1 MSQAAFRRDRGALRA
16 RVPSILQMEE
26 VECGAASLN
35 MILAYHGLW
44 VSLEDVRRLCGVS
57 RDGTKASSILKAARK
72 YGLSAKGF
80 RKSPEGLQD
89 LPVPSII
96 HWNFNHFVVYE
107 GRKGDRIFL
116 NDPARGPREVT
127 PQELDE
133 SFTGVVLAFEQGPEF
148 EPAGVPPKGWA
159 HLLGYL
165 TPNRAVVGLVALL
178 SLFLVIP
185 GVIMPG
191 LTRIF
196 IDDVLVPARDDWVS
210 IIILALLFTG
220 AVNTLVT
227 WLQQHYLLRLEG
239 KMAISIASRYV
250 HRLLSLPATFFLQRS
265 VGDLVNR
272 VGAAERIGQLLSGTL
287 AQNVFN
293 LLSVIFFAA
302 AMAVFDWVLALLGVV
317 LAILNVV
324 AVRLLR
330 APRENAARKLRQ
342 DQGKLMSAASGSI
355 RALETLKSSGGEQD
369 AFNRFSGFQAHVLA
383 SRQELGTTSAM
394 LQAAPGLMG
403 VLTTTAILGF
413 GGLRVMEGILTIG
426 SLIAI
431 QALMARFTQ
440 PIEGLVGLAG
450 DIQSIRADLARL
462 DDADNYPQSATPD
475 HTDSSGE
482 VVEPAGHVQISNMAF
497 GHAPLDPPLIEG
509 FNLDLKPGSRVALV
523 GGSGSGKS
531 TVGRLLAGLFEPWQ
545 GEIRIDGMPLAAIP
559 PEHLGAYLAHV
570 DQDIFLFAGTIRDNL
585 TLWDPEVPDAVLTR
599 ALQDACLDDEIR
611 LRTGYLEARVDES
624 GGNFSGGQRQRLELA
639 RALVQDPAVL
649 ILDEATSALDPVT
662 EKSIDDHLRRRGCA
676 CLIIAHRLSTVRDA
690 DEIIVLDQG
699 RVVER
704 GTHEALL
711 EKDGRYAEL
720 VSKH

>member
-1 MSQAAFRRDRGALRA
+1 MSSGAFARTGKPGRV

-26 VECGAASLN
+26 VECGAASLA
-35 MILAYHGLW
+35 MILAHHGRW

-57 RDGTKASSILKAARK
+57 RDGTKASSMLKAARQ
-72 YGLSAKGF
+72 YGLSARGF
-80 RKSPEGLQD
+80 RKGPEGLQD

-96 HWNFNHFVVYE
+96 HWNFNHFLVYE
-107 GRKGDRIFL
+107 GRRGDRIFL

-127 PQELDE
+127 AAELDE
-133 SFTGVVLAFEQGPEF
+133 SFTGVVLAFEQGPDF
-148 EPAGVPPKGWA
+148 QPGGVPPRGWG
-159 HLLGYL
+159 HLFGYL
-165 TPNRAVVGLVALL
+165 APNRAVVGLVALL

-191 LTRIF
+191 LTRVF

-210 IIILALLFTG
+210 IIVIALLLTG

-250 HRLLSLPATFFLQRS
+250 HRILGLPATFFLQRS

-302 AMAVFDWVLALLGVV
+302 AMAVFDWVLALLGVL
-317 LAILNVV
+317 LAVLNVV

-330 APRENAARKLRQ
+330 APRETAARKLRQ

-369 AFNRFSGFQAHVLA
+369 AFTRFSGFQAHVLG
-383 SRQELGTTSAM
+383 SRQELGTTSAL

-413 GGLRVMEGILTIG
+413 GGMRVMDGVLTIG

-440 PIEGLVGLAG
+440 PIEGLVSLAG

-462 DDADNYPQSATPD
+462 DDADNYPVPEPAA
-475 HTDSSGE
+475 
-482 VVEPAGHVQISNMAF
+482 VVHGDYEEPAGHVSIRGLSY
-497 GHAPLDPPLIEG
+497 GHAPLDPPLIRD
-509 FNLDLKPGSRVALV
+509 LDLELAPGARVALV

-531 TVGRLLAGLFEPWQ
+531 TVGRLLAGLFEPWE
-545 GEIRIDGMPLAAIP
+545 GEIRIDGRALAEIP
-559 PEHLGAYLAHV
+559 PEHLSACLAHV

-585 TLWDPEVPDAVLTR
+585 TLWDHAIPDAVLTR

-611 LRTGYLEARVDES
+611 LRTGYLDARVEE
-624 GGNFSGGQRQRLELA
+624 GGANFSGGQRQRLELA

-662 EKSIDDHLRRRGCA
+662 EQEIDNHLRRRGCA

-690 DEIIVLDQG
+690 DEILVLEQG
-699 RVVER
+699 QVVER
-704 GTHEALL
+704 GTHEQLL
-711 EKDGRYAEL
+711 EREGRYAEL
-720 VSKH
+720 VRTHD